1 MIYEIAH
8 RTLTDFRGTPTNGAQ
23 NASIDDSRRVRG
35 RNRKLERLVRRLPP
49 LFGRLLY
56 ATPVRS
62 HMTEFDAE
70 QFEDKYANYFP
81 ELQRAYKNAFETMN
95 DAYDSQLIHG
105 IDQQVLNESEPF
117 YEGDGEFRIELP
129 EEPYDRLTAVVVD
142 REKFETVL
150 DRYLDEIEAELRRV
164 FEFEG

>member
-1 MIYEIAH
+1 MPLLAVLSRSRPPIVRFLLAPGDGPSMA
-8 RTLTDFRGTPTNGAQ
+8 DFDPE
-23 NASIDDSRRVRG
+23 
-35 RNRKLERLVRRLPP
+35 K
-49 LFGRLLY
+49 
-56 ATPVRS
+56 
-62 HMTEFDAE
+62 
-70 QFEDKYANYFP
+70 FEDKYVHYFN
-81 ELQRAYKNAFETMN
+81 ELQRAYKSAFEEMN
-95 DAYDSQLIHG
+95 ERYDSELVHA

>member
-1 MIYEIAH
+1 
-8 RTLTDFRGTPTNGAQ
+8 
-23 NASIDDSRRVRG
+23 
-35 RNRKLERLVRRLPP
+35 
-49 LFGRLLY
+49 
-56 ATPVRS
+56 
-62 HMTEFDAE
+62 MTEFDPE

-129 EEPYDRLTAVVVD
+129 EEPYERLTAVVVD
-142 REKFETVL
+142 REKFEAVL
-150 DRYLDEIEAELRRV
+150 ERYLDEIEAELRRV